1 MAALHP
7 GGEMRRGF
15 LSFAVAVVL
24 VLAGIVVP
32 ASYALPAQEAQE
44 AQDAEEAPQGPR
56 PMTVDDALDLVSV
69 GSPMISPDGNWV
81 FYSERKLDWGE
92 NESNTKYYLAPADGG
107 ENPSLGSGFARAGY
121 TREEYTNGIRISLDI
136 YIRSIGGNA
145 GVGTGG
151 YEVYLPD
158 DIRPGKDIY
167 SGHASLWLA
176 GGGISEF
183 DGSVKWTMRNQTKG
197 PKLIFTFNGRE
208 WTANDPKPYNDFKLR
223 ANIRYFL

>member
-1 MAALHP
+1 MQP
-7 GGEMRRGF
+7 SDFIEIIYDDDWNIVGGRKYFPSEPLGDSE
-15 LSFAVAVVL
+15 LDT
-24 VLAGIVVP
+24 IV
-32 ASYALPAQEAQE
+32 
-44 AQDAEEAPQGPR
+44 
-56 PMTVDDALDLVSV
+56 
-69 GSPMISPDGNWV
+69 
-81 FYSERKLDWGE
+81 YSGLRFELGAK
-92 NESNTKYYLAPADGG
+92 PADGG